1 MLGHSPGADVAVPS
15 PAPNFTAILG
25 GGVVTLCE
33 SPNFASGA
41 T

>member
-1 MLGHSPGADVAVPS
+1 MLEHSPGADVAVPS

-25 GGVVTLCE
+25 GVVTLCE
-33 SPNFASGA
+33 SPNFGSGA